1 MPRLLLFFPLLLPLP
16 ILLGHPA
23 RLPPFCPSYSWG
35 SGGVI
40 VIIPADTEDLP
51 CAGSGPHGFCVC
63 AANREA
69 LGYLALAVPVA
80 LSGAPLPGWEVG
92 WFP

>member
-1 MPRLLLFFPLLLPLP
+1 M
-16 ILLGHPA
+16 
-23 RLPPFCPSYSWG
+23 
-35 SGGVI
+35 